1 MNLILLHKEDFI
13 DTRRVRLSGR
23 RFTHIRDILS
33 AVQGQDLQVGMLG
46 GKLGTGRI
54 SALAKDAV
62 ELTILLQHEPP
73 PPLPATV
80 IMALPRPKVFRRVLQ
95 GLTAMG
101 VKRIILLNSWRVDKS
116 YWQSPILAPETLQE
130 QLLLGLEQARDT
142 LLPKVDIQQ
151 RFKPFVEDLLPS
163 IANGTCALV
172 ADPHAVQAC
181 PANLHEAVTL
191 AIGPEGGFTPYEIEK
206 LKEAGLKPVHL
217 GARPLRVETV
227 VPALLGRLQ
236 FCP

>member
-1 MNLILLHKEDFI
+1 MNLILLHQEDFI
-13 DTRRVRLSGR
+13 DTDRVRLSGR
-23 RFTHIRDILS
+23 RFVHIRDILS
-33 AVQGQDLQVGMLG
+33 AEQGQSLQVGLLG
-46 GKLGTGRI
+46 GNVGIGTI
-54 SALAKDAV
+54 SVITQNAI
-62 ELTILLQHEPP
+62 ELTVLLEHGPP
-73 PPLPATV
+73 PSLPTTV
-80 IMALPRPKVFRRVLQ
+80 IMALPRPKVLKRILQ
-95 GLTAMG
+95 GITTMG

-116 YWQSPILAPETLQE
+116 YWHSPILAPEALQE

-142 LLPKVDIQQ
+142 LLPKVDLQK
-151 RFKPFVEDLLPS
+151 RFKPFVEDFLPS

-172 ADPHAVQAC
+172 ADPHSVQAC

-206 LKEAGLKPVHL
+206 LEEAGLKPVHL
-217 GARPLRVETV
+217 GVRPLRVETA